1 MGYFAFEGLN
11 FVKCGSKEEF
21 IDSLENVAEKDL
33 LEISI
38 KYVCQMCSKLSR
50 KKKNGNYFKSEEE
63 KKLTFSSKKSIFKS
77 VWTISMPD
85 EWLGPRYNCHSI
97 NKYPFLFSFLAWRRR
112 ELGTTWYIHI

>member
-38 KYVCQMCSKLSR
+38 KYVCEMC
-50 KKKNGNYFKSEEE
+50 
-63 KKLTFSSKKSIFKS
+63 
-77 VWTISMPD
+77 
-85 EWLGPRYNCHSI
+85 
-97 NKYPFLFSFLAWRRR
+97 
-112 ELGTTWYIHI
+112 